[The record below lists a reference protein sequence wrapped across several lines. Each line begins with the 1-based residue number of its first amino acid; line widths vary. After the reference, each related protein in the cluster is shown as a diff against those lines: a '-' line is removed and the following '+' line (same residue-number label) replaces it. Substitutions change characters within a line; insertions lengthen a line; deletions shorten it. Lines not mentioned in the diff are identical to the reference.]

1 MVINITGGTG
11 GTLTVPD
18 SKAKL
23 YIVFNNASDAV
34 TVKTV
39 SGTGISV
46 PKNTKAILYSNGTDV
61 VDVANYFSSLSLG
74 SALPVASGGTGFTAQ
89 HTPVSAGVLVGDG
102 AGGFSNTLVAPGTS
116 GNLLTSNGTTW
127 TSAAA
132 PTSFVSGMLMPYAG
146 TTAPSGWLLCYG
158 QAVSRTTY
166 ASLFSAISITY
177 GSGDGTTTFN
187 LPDFRGRIAA
197 GQDNMGGSAASRLTT
212 AVSGVDG
219 TTVGASGGDQRQQ
232 SHTHTATV
240 TDPGHNHTFASV
252 GAAGGA
258 GNIQS
263 GGGTVTTPPTS
274 TSTTGISVAN
284 STTGAGSSQNVQPT
298 LVVTYIIKT

>member
-1 MVINITGGTG
+1 
-11 GTLTVPD
+11 
-18 SKAKL
+18 
-23 YIVFNNASDAV
+23 
-34 TVKTV
+34 
-39 SGTGISV
+39 
-46 PKNTKAILYSNGTDV
+46 
-61 VDVANYFSSLSLG
+61 LG
-74 SALPVASGGTGFTAQ
+74 SALPVASGGTGGTSITANS
-89 HTPVSAGVLVGDG
+89 VVLGNGTG
-102 AGGFSNTLVAPGTS
+102 ALGGNLVAPGAS

-146 TTAPSGWLLCYG
+146 SSAPTGWLLCYG

-166 ASLFSAISITY
+166 SSLFSAIGSTY
-177 GSGDGTTTFN
+177 GSGDGSTTFN
-187 LPDFRGRIAA
+187 VPDFRGRIAA

-232 SHTHTATV
+232 SHTHTAT
-240 TDPGHNHTFASV
+240 DSGHTHQQSYVTFANPATTGG
-252 GAAGGA
+252 GAAYG
-258 GNIQS
+258 
-263 GGGTVTTPPTS
+263 
-274 TSTTGISVAN
+274 STTTTTGTGYANISV